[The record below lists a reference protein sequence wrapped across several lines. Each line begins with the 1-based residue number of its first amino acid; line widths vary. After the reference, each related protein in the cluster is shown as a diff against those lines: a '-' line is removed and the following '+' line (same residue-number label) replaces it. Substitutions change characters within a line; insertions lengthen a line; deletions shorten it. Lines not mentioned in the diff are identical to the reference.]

1 MIELLNKSLKPKNF
15 AHLLTHTHIY
25 TYKCTNT
32 LTYIHSTETHTST
45 NFKKEKRTLGTLS
58 KGLFTLPKQTVH
70 LEFQLCLKNI
80 LYET

>member
-1 MIELLNKSLKPKNF
+1 MHTYI
-15 AHLLTHTHIY
+15 HTHTYTHINAQ
-25 TYKCTNT
+25 TH
-32 LTYIHSTETHTST
+32 LHIHSTETHTST